1 MGPMNEKRATGRPLI
16 TVIEPEAGAPL
27 GRLGQWLFAE
37 GAVLRTVRPW
47 QGDAIPAL
55 EGIGEG
61 LIVLGGAMSAHDDAD
76 HPWLAD
82 LRALLHRAAQARI
95 PAIAICLGAQVAA
108 EALGGATAVPSPHGA
123 EGGVVDLELTPAAL
137 EDPLTAETVAE
148 AVRAAVRSGI
158 PTRGG
163 TRIPAIVS
171 HDDVVTRLPD
181 GAVLLASSGRA
192 PIQAWRLGTLLALQ
206 HHPESTPERV
216 AYWRA
221 RSALRRKGTPGAE
234 AIEHIEYS
242 DMPAHAREAG
252 ERARRAA
259 LGADPVIQAFGRCL
273 ARTFARQA
281 RAYSATRDGES
292 ALGSSGHGP
301 SGRDRAV

>member
-1 MGPMNEKRATGRPLI
+1 MNERRAVDRPLI

-27 GRLGQWLFAE
+27 GRLGEWLFAE
-37 GAVLRTVRPW
+37 GAALRTVRPW
-47 QGDAIPAL
+47 QGQAIPAL
-55 EGIGEG
+55 EGIGDG
-61 LIVLGGAMSAHDDAD
+61 LIVLGGAMSAHDDPT
-76 HPWLAD
+76 HPWLED
-82 LRALLHRAAQARI
+82 LRALLRQVAGAQA

-137 EDPLTAETVAE
+137 EDPLTAEAIAE
-148 AVRAAVRSGI
+148 AVRAAVRAGI

-163 TRIPAIVS
+163 TRIPVIVS
-171 HDDVVTRLPD
+171 HDDVVTRVPD
-181 GAVLLASSGRA
+181 GAVLLASSHRA
-192 PIQAWRLGTLLALQ
+192 PIQAWRAGRLLALQ

-221 RSALRRKGTPGAE
+221 RSALRHEGMPGAE
-234 AIEHIEYS
+234 AIAYS

-252 ERARRAA
+252 ERARRSAVE
-259 LGADPVIQAFGRCL
+259 ADPVIQAFGRRL

-281 RAYSATRDGES
+281 RAYSAARGGEC
-292 ALGSSGHGP
+292 APGSSGHGAQRR
-301 SGRDRAV
+301 GQAV